1 MNLKSFYLYLK
12 KSVNLNIFD
21 ETCVLC
27 NVELVQEN
35 ERVICNNCKKSLS
48 YKNSNKCKVCGR
60 YIEDGDICG
69 NCMIKKP
76 YFIKHS
82 SYADYQGALKELILI
97 YKYGEMEEVKYLLSD
112 LYLELMKREFNFD
125 FDYLIPVPMDKNRKR
140 GFNHILEIVNLVS
153 KKTGIK
159 VLSGN
164 LIKIKS
170 TKPQVELDGNKRL
183 KNLNNAFKVKNRQKI
198 KGKKVLLFDDVYTTG
213 TTILQCSKELK
224 IAGADVFAITLSR
237 A

>member
-1 MNLKSFYLYLK
+1 LK
-12 KSVNLNIFD
+12 KSINLNIFD
-21 ETCVLC
+21 DTCVLC
-27 NVELVQEN
+27 GVELVNSN
-35 ERVICNNCKKSLS
+35 ERVICNNCKNLLS
-48 YKNSNKCKVCGR
+48 YKNSNKCKVCGL
-60 YIEDGDICG
+60 YIENGDICG

-82 SYADYQGALKELILI
+82 SYADYEGVLKELILI
-97 YKYGEMEEVKYLLSD
+97 YKYGEKEEVKYLLSD
-112 LYLELMKREFNFD
+112 LYLDLMKREFGFD

-140 GFNHILEIVNLVS
+140 GFNHILEIVKLVS

-159 VLSGN
+159 LLSSN

-170 TKPQVELDGNKRL
+170 TKPQVELDGKKRL
-183 KNLNNAFKVKNRQKI
+183 KNLNNAFKVKNKKKI
-198 KGKKVLLFDDVYTTG
+198 KDKKILLFDDVFTTG

-224 IAGADVFAITLSR
+224 KAGADVFAITLSR

>member
-1 MNLKSFYLYLK
+1 M
-12 KSVNLNIFD
+12 NLNIFD

-27 NVELVQEN
+27 GVELVEDN
-35 ERVICNNCKKSLS
+35 ESVVCNNYKNLLS
-48 YKNSNKCKVCGR
+48 YKNSIKCIVCGK
-60 YIEDGDICG
+60 YIEYDNICG

-76 YFIKHS
+76 YFVKHS

-97 YKYGEMEEVKYLLSD
+97 YKYGEREEVKYLLSD
-112 LYLELMKREFNFD
+112 LYLDLMKREFDFD

-140 GFNHILEIVNLVS
+140 GFNHMLEIVKLVS

-170 TKPQVELDGNKRL
+170 TKPQVELDGKKRL
-183 KNLNNAFKVKNRQKI
+183 KNLNNAFKVKNKQKI

-213 TTILQCSKELK
+213 TTILQCSRELK